1 MKDSF
6 KCLLST
12 ELPLTVS
19 CAAQRSG
26 PASVARSGL
35 ARLGG
40 IQQSVGRARLKMAQL
55 MGEAGAVRAR
65 RSAIQWDQ
73 STVTSHQST
82 TCVCCRDLMSAVSN
96 LSRSLSDFA
105 EERHKATEHFIKP
118 FFQIW
123 LEKSLFAWSSL
134 ITS

>member
-1 MKDSF
+1 M
-6 KCLLST
+6 
-12 ELPLTVS
+12 S

-40 IQQSVGRARLKMAQL
+40 IQQSVGRARLKMTQL
-55 MGEAGAVRAR
+55 MEEAGAGRAR
-65 RSAIQWDQ
+65 RSAIQWVQ
-73 STVTSHQST
+73 LTVTSPLHV
-82 TCVCCRDLMSAVSN
+82 CVCCRDLMSAVSN

-123 LEKSLFAWSSL
+123 LEMSLFGHP
-134 ITS
+134 

>member
-40 IQQSVGRARLKMAQL
+40 IQQSVGRARVKMTQL
-55 MGEAGAVRAR
+55 MEEAGAGRVR
-65 RSAIQWDQ
+65 RSAIQWVQ
-73 STVTSHQST
+73 SPVTSTPHV
-82 TCVCCRDLMSAVSN
+82 CV
-96 LSRSLSDFA
+96 A
-105 EERHKATEHFIKP
+105 EI
-118 FFQIW
+118 
-123 LEKSLFAWSSL
+123 
-134 ITS
+134 